1 MLKTLPAGGRLLAVD
16 ETILRLLPPLR
27 AAWALRGEQAQ
38 VPISGKNAS
47 RVLFGALD
55 LRTGRRVLLV
65 RERQRLADF
74 HAFLRRLRHGVGA
87 CGALWLLLDAH
98 STHQS
103 PTTRRLAEQLG
114 IRLLW
119 LPRQTPKL
127 NPVDHLWRALKDRL
141 AANRQFAHVD
151 ELACYAQ
158 AWVDALTAK
167 ETLRKAGLLSENCW
181 LKEVCK
187 TLWPPT

>member
-1 MLKTLPAGGRLLAVD
+1 MRVLKTLPAVGRLLAVG

-27 AAWALRGEQAQ
+27 APWALRGEQAQ

-98 STHQS
+98 STPQESGHPAS
-103 PTTRRLAEQLG
+103 GRTTRCPPA
-114 IRLLW
+114 
-119 LPRQTPKL
+119 
-127 NPVDHLWRALKDRL
+127 L
-141 AANRQFAHVD
+141 AAAPNAQAQPCGSS
-151 ELACYAQ
+151 LACAQ
-158 AWVDALTAK
+158 GSVG
-167 ETLRKAGLLSENCW
+167 R
-181 LKEVCK
+181 
-187 TLWPPT
+187 